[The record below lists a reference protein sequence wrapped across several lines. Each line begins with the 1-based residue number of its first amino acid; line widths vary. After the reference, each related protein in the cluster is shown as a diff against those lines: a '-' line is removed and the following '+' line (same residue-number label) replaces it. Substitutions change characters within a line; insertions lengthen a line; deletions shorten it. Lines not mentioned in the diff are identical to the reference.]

1 MVLDIEFP
9 KSINICFMHGFV
21 GKEWIS
27 WIHLNFSL
35 FARPYFFEV
44 IFFFYSLSFQ
54 KDHLF
59 QKSHYTLFQFSF
71 KSIQD
76 GPFWSCSQI
85 GESVQKAPSSPYLN
99 LSYII
104 FNNDQ
109 TWPSYTLS
117 KEDPKI
123 HKSHETAFELCWH
136 QHFPTEFNTFCYI
149 RK

>member
-1 MVLDIEFP
+1 MVLLVRNELVE
-9 KSINICFMHGFV
+9 SI
-21 GKEWIS
+21 WILVCLLDHTFWS
-27 WIHLNFSL
+27 YL
-35 FARPYFFEV
+35 
-44 IFFFYSLSFQ
+44 FFYSLSFQ

-59 QKSHYTLFQFSF
+59 QKSHYTLVQFSF

-85 GESVQKAPSSPYLN
+85 GESVQKAPSSSYLN
-99 LSYII
+99 RSYII